1 MAAASCVVM
10 SPGSLVLPTKD
21 VLHGSTDE
29 AGVPGWGVGARHHQ
43 ADGLDPVP
51 PVGLLHTV
59 AATAAPHAHVD

>member
-1 MAAASCVVM
+1 MFFFIDYSDI
-10 SPGSLVLPTKD
+10 LTLTRHTVLC
-21 VLHGSTDE
+21 
-29 AGVPGWGVGARHHQ
+29 VGARHHQ